1 MPVPKRRTSKERKRL
16 RRSHHAL
23 VGVSTVTCKHC
34 GHTALPHT
42 VCSNCGHYR
51 DREIIKVAE
60 E

>member
-1 MPVPKRRTSKERKRL
+1 MPVPKRRTSKTRKRI

-23 VGVSTVTCKHC
+23 VGNRTVTCKQC
-34 GHTALPHT
+34 GHAMLPHA

-51 DREIIKVAE
+51 GREVVTVKE